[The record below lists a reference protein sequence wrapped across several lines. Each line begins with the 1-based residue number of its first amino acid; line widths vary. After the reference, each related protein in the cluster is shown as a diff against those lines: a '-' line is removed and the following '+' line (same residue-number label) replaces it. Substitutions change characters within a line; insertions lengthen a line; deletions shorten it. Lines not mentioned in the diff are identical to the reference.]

1 MYCTYTLEK
10 QKEKRPLL
18 LFVVIIKQRVCERA
32 RVILCQM
39 SDSPVSAVPVC
50 GFEIHCRYD
59 TNVTVISR
67 VYGLRKLIEIF
78 VYH

>member
-1 MYCTYTLEK
+1 MFCTYTLEK

-39 SDSPVSAVPVC
+39 SDSPVSAVPVW
-50 GFEIHCRYD
+50 FRD
-59 TNVTVISR
+59 TLSI
-67 VYGLRKLIEIF
+67 
-78 VYH
+78 